1 MGEAKR
7 KKAAAAAAPVK
18 GRLPDAEA
26 NLIGMA
32 IRQVVGATTSFHGAD
47 CIAYALV
54 GAEVLRRMGFGAKAV
69 AGSAAWRVGPG
80 DGDVLSHAIELNH
93 QSNGA
98 FAPNHQ
104 TKAGMF
110 HAWIECGLEVVDFT
124 TYSFPDKARQ
134 LDSMDGNKTLV
145 QWAPEFLW
153 VAREACSSLQVVANG
168 FAVGVF
174 AYIRNPAVERVVLTN
189 NPDFDAEGLADQVFT
204 VMELSRNGHQV
215 RVIGIGDDGAQE
227 FGSAVADSVDK
238 GLKRADGPLLFG
250 LGFKGMQK

>member
-7 KKAAAAAAPVK
+7 RKAAAAAAPVK
-18 GRLPDAEA
+18 DGLPHAEA
-26 NLIGMA
+26 TSIGMA
-32 IRQVVGATTSFHGAD
+32 IRQVIGATTSFHGAD
-47 CIAYALV
+47 CVAYALV
-54 GAEVLRRMGFGAKAV
+54 GAEVLRRMGFDAKAV

-93 QSNGA
+93 QSSGA

-124 TYSFPDKARQ
+124 TYSFADKARQ
-134 LDSMDGNKTLV
+134 LDAMDGNKTLV

-153 VAREACSSLQVVANG
+153 VGRKECSALKAVANG

-174 AYIRNPAVERVVLTN
+174 AYIRHPAVERVVLN
-189 NPDFDAEGLADQVFT
+189 ENPDFDAAGLADQVFT
-204 VMELSRNGHQV
+204 VIELSRSGHQV
-215 RVIGIGDDGAQE
+215 RVIGLGDDGAQE
-227 FGSAVADSVDK
+227 LGSAVAESVGK

-250 LGFKGMQK
+250 LESPAGKP